1 MDIKLYYRE
10 KGSGKPLILLH
21 GNGESGEYFVNQID
35 YFSKQY
41 RVIAV
46 DTRGHGQSPRGEAP
60 FSIRQFADDLRD
72 FMDELGLEKADIL
85 GFSDGGN
92 IALVFAIRYI
102 ERVDRL
108 IVDGA
113 NLNTRGVRPRMQ
125 LPIELGW
132 RMARRAAKKS
142 EEARRKA
149 EMMNLMVNDPKI
161 PENELK
167 KITVPTLVMAGT
179 KDMIKDAHTRRIAQL
194 LPDAELII
202 MEGDHFIA
210 AKEAEAFNAAVE
222 DFLNRRRNEE
232 K

>member
-1 MDIKLYYRE
+1 
-10 KGSGKPLILLH
+10 
-21 GNGESGEYFVNQID
+21 
-35 YFSKQY
+35 
-41 RVIAV
+41 
-46 DTRGHGQSPRGEAP
+46 
-60 FSIRQFADDLRD
+60 
-72 FMDELGLEKADIL
+72 
-85 GFSDGGN
+85 
-92 IALVFAIRYI
+92 
-102 ERVDRL
+102 
-108 IVDGA
+108 
-113 NLNTRGVRPRMQ
+113 MQ

-149 EMMNLMVNDPKI
+149 EMMNLMVNDPNI
-161 PENELK
+161 PEGELK